1 MGIKKDRKVSFD
13 AMVKFF
19 MNQYSIPTKKD
30 VGELVKRLESME
42 STIKGV
48 LESDAVKQPQVKKK
62 KQGKTSGRGAQ
73 SASNMVLDVIRG
85 SHTGLGFSEVRE
97 KTGFDEKKLRNII
110 FRLNATN
117 RIVRKSRGL
126 YVIAKN

>member
-48 LESDAVKQPQVKKK
+48 LESDAGKQPEVKKK

>member
-1 MGIKKDRKVSFD
+1 
-13 AMVKFF
+13 
-19 MNQYSIPTKKD
+19 
-30 VGELVKRLESME
+30 
-42 STIKGV
+42 
-48 LESDAVKQPQVKKK
+48 
-62 KQGKTSGRGAQ
+62 
-73 SASNMVLDVIRG
+73 MVLDVIRG
-85 SHTGLGFSEVRE
+85 SNTGLGFSEVKE